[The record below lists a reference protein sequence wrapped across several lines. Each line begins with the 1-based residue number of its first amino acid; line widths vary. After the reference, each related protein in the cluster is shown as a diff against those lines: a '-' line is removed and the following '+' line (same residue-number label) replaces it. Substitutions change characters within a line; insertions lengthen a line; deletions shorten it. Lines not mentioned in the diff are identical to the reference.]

1 MNLRRMS
8 LRDFAGATR
17 RVVPALGTILF
28 IGLCLIFL
36 GGCEGYAPYRKEAPE
51 TKISEKAKTCIEC
64 HRTKGVSAIA
74 LRDWELSTHAL
85 NEVGCDQCHLP
96 IVEATSAS
104 DVLDAK
110 TACEDKSV
118 RRSVSPKNCEK
129 CHFAQ
134 AHQFASGKHAMAW
147 DILKSLPT
155 AKESASGGK
164 ILIEGEKGCG
174 GCHRIGRDE
183 GKCDS
188 CHTRHRFSAAEARRP
203 EACQPCHIGHDHP
216 QWEMYSTS
224 KHGSIYAVEG
234 QNWHWNKKIAEWYTM
249 PLLKS
254 PVIPRAPVCITCHM
268 PDGNHAVKTS
278 WGFWALRLSEK
289 DEEWRGYR
297 NTIFKGLGFMEEE
310 GNLTERFKVFM
321 PEGKVGLTDEEWQAS
336 RDKMIKICAKCHAY
350 SYSKSTLEAA
360 DDIIK
365 ACDKLMAEA
374 IEIVDGLYKDG
385 ILPEAEAYPPH
396 TDLLRYY
403 EVKNPIELRLY
414 TMFLVHRMRA
424 YQGAFH
430 INPNYQQ
437 WYGWAEMKMD
447 LQEIKNMAERLRS
460 EKR

>member
-1 MNLRRMS
+1 MTSRSVWVCIL
-8 LRDFAGATR
+8 LCFYP
-17 RVVPALGTILF
+17 VVF
-28 IGLCLIFL
+28 M
-36 GGCEGYAPYRKEAPE
+36 GCEGYGPYRREIAEVKLTA
-51 TKISEKAKTCIEC
+51 KAKACVEC
-64 HRTKGVSAIA
+64 HRTKGISAIS
-74 LRDWELSTHAL
+74 LRDWELSAHAI

-96 IVEATSAS
+96 VE
-104 DVLDAK
+104 DVSKAILDAS
-110 TACEDKSV
+110 TVCEDKSV
-118 RRSVSPKNCEK
+118 RRSVSPRNCEK
-129 CHFAQ
+129 CHVDQ
-134 AHQFASGKHAMAW
+134 VRQFASGKHAMAW
-147 DILKSLPT
+147 DILKAMPT
-155 AKESASGGK
+155 TKEQPQV
-164 ILIEGEKGCG
+164 LIEGEKGCG

-203 EACQPCHIGHDHP
+203 EACQSCHIGHDHP

-234 QNWHWNKKIAEWYTM
+234 QNWYWNKRIAEWYTM

-297 NTIFKGLGFMEEE
+297 NTIFKGLGFMDKE

-321 PEGKVGLTDEEWQAS
+321 PEGKVGLTTEEWQAG

-350 SYSKSTLEAA
+350 DYSKTTLDRA
-360 DDIIK
+360 DEVIK
-365 ACDKLMAEA
+365 DCDKLMAEA
-374 IEIVDGLYKDG
+374 IEIVDGLYEDG
-385 ILPEAEAYPPH
+385 ILPKVEAYPPH

-403 EVKNPIELRLY
+403 EVKHPIELRLY

-447 LQEIKNMAERLRS
+447 LQEIKNMAERLRA